1 MDYIVSSEYDGLL
14 LRTYLKNVLSLSRS
28 LVSEMKRKQGLSV
41 NGEKVTVR
49 YVLKEGDCVSVNFED
64 EESSENIEPV
74 YIEIRILYEDEHI
87 VVVDKPPF
95 MPVHPSHGHRN
106 DTLANA
112 LAYRYRDKNFVMRAI
127 NRLDRNT
134 SGIVLVAK
142 NRKSAFFLSNQM
154 KERKIGKIYVALTE
168 GVPPEKFSVEA
179 YMKRKNESVIE
190 RRICFKDEDGAEYS
204 YTEGETKESYR
215 KSDGKIYSLV
225 ELIPHTGR
233 THQLRVHMAYLGFP
247 ISGDDLYGKEGE
259 RHMLHC
265 RYLSF
270 THPETREKMEFV
282 SECGF
287 AEY

>member
-1 MDYIVSSEYDGLL
+1 MEYIVSAEHDGLL
-14 LRTYLKNVLSLSRS
+14 LRTYLKNVLFLSRS
-28 LVSEMKRKQGLSV
+28 LVSEMKRKQGLSI

-49 YVLKEGDCVSVNFED
+49 YVLKMGDVVCVDFED
-64 EESSENIEPV
+64 DVGSENIEPV
-74 YIEIRILYEDEHI
+74 NIEIKVLYEDEHI

-112 LAYRYRDKNFVMRAI
+112 LAYIYRDKNFVMRAI

-154 KERKIGKIYVALTE
+154 KERKFGKIYVALTE
-168 GVPPEKFSVEA
+168 GIPPDEFFVET

-190 RRICFKDEDGAEYS
+190 RKICFKNEDGAEYS
-204 YTEGETKESYR
+204 CTEGKTKESFR
-215 KSDGKIYSLV
+215 KSNGDVFSLV

-247 ISGDDLYGKEGE
+247 IVGDDLYGTDGD

-270 THPETREKMEFV
+270 VHPETREKMEFF
-282 SECGF
+282 SDCCFGKH
-287 AEY
+287 